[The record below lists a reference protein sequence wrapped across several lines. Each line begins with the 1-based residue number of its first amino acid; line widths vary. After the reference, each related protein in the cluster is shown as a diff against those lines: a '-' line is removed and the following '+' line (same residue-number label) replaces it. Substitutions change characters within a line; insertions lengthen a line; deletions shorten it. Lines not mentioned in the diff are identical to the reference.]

1 MKMLGILLIVWLILD
16 TLDNTMKYENGEIK
30 IDAWELIQYLPKEK
44 LLEFIETFACHDV
57 VIKHVTDQIIEGW
70 TENMCNG
77 GKDYPTKSEPN
88 SGWDCARRRIAKES
102 SELANEEIGALE
114 GSLKYHEDEMQ
125 KLREEN
131 WKLRESN
138 QKLSDII

>member
-1 MKMLGILLIVWLILD
+1 
-16 TLDNTMKYENGEIK
+16 MKYENGEIK
-30 IDAWELIQYLPKEK
+30 IDAWEMIQYLPKEK

-70 TENMCNG
+70 TENMNCG
-77 GKDYPTKSEPN
+77 STDYPTKSEPSSALN
-88 SGWDCARRRIAKES
+88 CARRRIAKES
-102 SELANEEIGALE
+102 GEIAREEIGALE
-114 GSLKYHEDEMQ
+114 RALKSGEEEME

-138 QKLSDII
+138 QKLSDMLR